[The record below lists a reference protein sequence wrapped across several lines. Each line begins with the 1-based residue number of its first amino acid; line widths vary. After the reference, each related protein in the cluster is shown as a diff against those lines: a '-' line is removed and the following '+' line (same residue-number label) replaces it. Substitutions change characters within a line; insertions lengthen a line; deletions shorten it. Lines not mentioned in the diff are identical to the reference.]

1 MIRTSFFSPVTI
13 ALFVERLESALCHDV
28 MMRPTRGR
36 WFIGG
41 VNSRQQ
47 TPGISSNVWSLPT
60 KGMKTLTHAL
70 LIFPH
75 QLFDEHPG
83 LASSPD
89 QVILVEDDLFFGDHV
104 YPAAFH
110 KQKLWLHRSS
120 MKRYEQLLQGR
131 GLSVEYVDHLAT
143 DPALGRMF
151 EAVVG
156 AGLTRVD
163 VSDPHDG
170 MLSKR
175 LRRGCERRSIELRF
189 LETPMFLNS
198 AAENREYRAGRKRW
212 FMADFYRHQRQ
223 RLEVMVEDGDPVG
236 GRWSFDDENRKKV
249 PRKMLAEIPIL
260 SIDAGDGFDEA
271 AKAHVMERYGDNP
284 GHLDEL
290 IYSTSH
296 AGAERWLACF
306 LDQRFGL
313 FGDYEDAMVK
323 GERWLWHGVLTP
335 MLNIGLLTPRQV
347 LDAAMHHA
355 TKHDVPINSLEG
367 FVRQLIGWR
376 EFMRATYED
385 LGVEMRTSNHWGH
398 VRPMP
403 ASFYDGTTGIDP
415 VDDVIGRVLDTGY
428 CHHIERL
435 MVLGGFMFLCEI
447 HPDAIYRWFMELF
460 VDSYDWVMVP
470 NVYAMSQHADG
481 GSITTKPYFSGSSYV
496 RKMSNH
502 PPGDWTAIWDGLYWR
517 WIWNHVEELGRNPRW
532 AMMCAMAK
540 KMDPAKR
547 DEHIRIAEA
556 FLARL

>member
-1 MIRTSFFSPVTI
+1 MSR
-13 ALFVERLESALCHDV
+13 CHHV
-28 MMRPTRGR
+28 MMRPTRGM

-41 VNSRQQ
+41 ANSRQK
-47 TPGISSNVWSLPT
+47 TPGIFSSVWSFPPPQK
-60 KGMKTLTHAL
+60 KGMKTLMHAL

-143 DPALGRMF
+143 DPALDRVF
-151 EAVVG
+151 EALVS
-156 AGLTRVD
+156 AGLTRVE
-163 VSDPHDG
+163 VLDPHDD

-175 LRRGCERRSIELRF
+175 LRRGCEQRTIELRF

-198 AAENREYRAGRKRW
+198 PEENREYRSGRKRW

-223 RLEVMVEDGDPVG
+223 RLEVMVEDGEPVG
-236 GRWSFDDENRKKV
+236 GRWSFDEENRKKV
-249 PRKMLAEIPIL
+249 PRKMLAEIPSL
-260 SIDAGDGFDEA
+260 PVAARDAQDDFDESA
-271 AKAHVMERYGDNP
+271 RSHVMTHYGDNP
-284 GHLDEL
+284 GGLDEL
-290 IYSTSH
+290 IYPTSH

-347 LDAAMHHA
+347 LDAALIHA
-355 TKHDVPINSLEG
+355 AKHDVPINSLEG

-385 LGVEMRTSNHWGH
+385 LGVDMRTSNHWGH

-415 VDDVIGRVLDTGY
+415 VDDVIGRVLETGY